1 MRPEWALSPGRSNA
15 VAAARWLQGHK
26 RVSSRS
32 RTAAV
37 RERVPARPRVP
48 RTPPGSTKDVPSLLA
63 APATPALAGLQS
75 LTPVSAA
82 IATTRPS
89 PCESVSANV
98 WFIPYKDTR
107 R

>member
-15 VAAARWLQGHK
+15 VAGTQWLQGHK

-48 RTPPGSTKDVPSLLA
+48 GSPPGSTKDVPSLLA

-82 IATTRPS
+82 IVTTRPS
-89 PCESVSANV
+89 PCESVSTNV
-98 WFIPYKDTR
+98 LFIPYKDTR

>member
-37 RERVPARPRVP
+37 RERVPGS
-48 RTPPGSTKDVPSLLA
+48 PPGSTKDVPSLLA

-82 IATTRPS
+82 IVTTRPS

-98 WFIPYKDTR
+98 RFIPYKDTR
-107 R
+107 H

>member
-1 MRPEWALSPGRSNA
+1 MRLEWALSPGCSNA

-48 RTPPGSTKDVPSLLA
+48 RSAPGLYEGRSLASGGSGHPGTRGLAVPHSGLRCHCHDE
-63 APATPALAGLQS
+63 ALPL
-75 LTPVSAA
+75 
-82 IATTRPS
+82 
-89 PCESVSANV
+89 
-98 WFIPYKDTR
+98 
-107 R
+107 